1 MLQILKIPPQAW
13 SDFKRNFLGDGED
26 NGDTLFLDVFLFLLL
41 PVVVVIL
48 PIITL
53 IPSLSLRL
61 GSIGLS
67 LLVKEL
73 GTFGHVYF

>member
-26 NGDTLFLDVFLFLLL
+26 NGDTLFLDVFLLL
-41 PVVVVIL
+41 PVVVIL

-53 IPSLSLRL
+53 KPSLSMRL

>member
-1 MLQILKIPPQAW
+1 MLQILKIRPQAW

-41 PVVVVIL
+41 PVVVIL
-48 PIITL
+48 PIIAL

-61 GSIGLS
+61 GSISLS